1 MKFAKELQDSLV
13 PEWQEKYLDY
23 KNAKKKLKNVARA
36 IRAADKSPGSVKGNA
51 AGTNGPESLR
61 NAPVYSWLNRDRRR
75 SQAEVPEIRGGLMH
89 TRSRSVSDSP
99 NSHNE
104 GQEDGDRTPKAS
116 AKSIPINERSPLRS
130 NNDGQTSQQGRG
142 MMRYGSIIGS
152 PPIAEESPAMAQ
164 LQKQASLLE
173 LPDPALDPNA
183 PKKGQQAGAGS
194 DVDQPVTFT
203 APRYG
208 GKGDKSTNGD
218 ARGGAPNA
226 PLSGLDAPRY
236 KSLFQPKRM
245 NSLPGNLRPFV
256 KRVFTGGFPS
266 PYAPGTQTTD
276 IALEAYREL
285 DFRQAESFMFLDKQ
299 LEKIEDFY
307 KTKENESNKRL
318 EVLREQLHVMRNRRL
333 EEIVYA
339 ERHNLKGA
347 MNGKQTNGVA
357 APNQMDSDDDR
368 TALAHRRS
376 SAAPWLASVA
386 KTVDQTV
393 DKLVPGHVGKTSQ
406 ALAKLGTP
414 DAPKGLEAHAA
425 GLPDHRDYSRKAPE
439 KDVPYRVAKRKL
451 KLALAEYYRG
461 LELLKSYALLNRTA
475 FRKIN
480 KKYDKAVNARPAG
493 RYMAE
498 KVNKA
503 YFVNSDVV
511 DGHIT
516 AVEDLYARYFERGNH
531 KMAVGKL
538 RAKIAR
544 AGDYT
549 GSMWRQAAFVAAGTV
564 FGIQGLVYGA
574 EQLLQNDNVA
584 LSTTTS
590 YLLQLYGGFFLIVF
604 LSGFFVMDARAF
616 TRAKVNYQFVFE
628 FDNRNML
635 HWKEL
640 SELPAVFYFLLGLT
654 IWLNFQQVGGMEM
667 FIYWPVVLIGLSL
680 FIFCSPL
687 PFFYHQARRWFMYS
701 LWRLTL
707 AGIYPV
713 EFRDFFLGD
722 MFCSMTYAMGNIEV
736 FFCLYARHWSHPD
749 VCNSSHSRLLGFLTC
764 LPGIW
769 RGMQCLRRYYDTRN
783 VFPHLVNGGKYT
795 FTILGALSLSTF
807 RMNKTTPMLAFFITC
822 ATVNSI
828 YCSIWDV
835 VMDWSLGV
843 PSAKHKFLRETL
855 AYKNVWWYYVAMCLD
870 PILRFNWI
878 FYVIYAYD
886 AQHSSIV
893 SFMIA
898 FSEVCRRG
906 MWTLFRVE
914 NEHCTNVGR
923 FRASRDVP
931 LPYEIDD
938 RSRESLLAK
947 AEDDDVLDARVLGHG
962 VEVDGAGPSPPKA
975 RASPTSHRPRT
986 APASGDELSR
996 HTTRTTGADLEH
1008 GITPISAAASLR
1020 RRQTGTAASSPIAR
1034 ALRRV
1039 GSTMLNAHQQD
1050 YERKRKPPLDDAQ
1063 DDGSDGD
1070 DGSSESEGEAPN
1082 SKKHDKKPGPSQDDE
1097 DEDESRAEI
1106 QEAQE
1111 ALSLAGAG
1119 GKT

>member
-1 MKFAKELQDSLV
+1 
-13 PEWQEKYLDY
+13 
-23 KNAKKKLKNVARA
+23 
-36 IRAADKSPGSVKGNA
+36 
-51 AGTNGPESLR
+51 
-61 NAPVYSWLNRDRRR
+61 
-75 SQAEVPEIRGGLMH
+75 
-89 TRSRSVSDSP
+89 
-99 NSHNE
+99 
-104 GQEDGDRTPKAS
+104 
-116 AKSIPINERSPLRS
+116 
-130 NNDGQTSQQGRG
+130 
-142 MMRYGSIIGS
+142 
-152 PPIAEESPAMAQ
+152 
-164 LQKQASLLE
+164 
-173 LPDPALDPNA
+173 
-183 PKKGQQAGAGS
+183 
-194 DVDQPVTFT
+194 
-203 APRYG
+203 
-208 GKGDKSTNGD
+208 
-218 ARGGAPNA
+218 
-226 PLSGLDAPRY
+226 
-236 KSLFQPKRM
+236 
-245 NSLPGNLRPFV
+245 
-256 KRVFTGGFPS
+256 
-266 PYAPGTQTTD
+266 
-276 IALEAYREL
+276 
-285 DFRQAESFMFLDKQ
+285 
-299 LEKIEDFY
+299 
-307 KTKENESNKRL
+307 
-318 EVLREQLHVMRNRRL
+318 
-333 EEIVYA
+333 
-339 ERHNLKGA
+339 
-347 MNGKQTNGVA
+347 
-357 APNQMDSDDDR
+357 
-368 TALAHRRS
+368 
-376 SAAPWLASVA
+376 
-386 KTVDQTV
+386 
-393 DKLVPGHVGKTSQ
+393 
-406 ALAKLGTP
+406 
-414 DAPKGLEAHAA
+414 
-425 GLPDHRDYSRKAPE
+425 
-439 KDVPYRVAKRKL
+439 
-451 KLALAEYYRG
+451 
-461 LELLKSYALLNRTA
+461 
-475 FRKIN
+475 
-480 KKYDKAVNARPAG
+480 
-493 RYMAE
+493 MAE

-574 EQLLQNDNVA
+574 EQLLQDDNVA

-931 LPYEIDD
+931 LPYE
-938 RSRESLLAK
+938 K
-947 AEDDDVLDARVLGHG
+947 
-962 VEVDGAGPSPPKA
+962 
-975 RASPTSHRPRT
+975 
-986 APASGDELSR
+986 
-996 HTTRTTGADLEH
+996 TTGAVRAFSRKLKTMTFWTHACWATVSKSTELGLRHPRLEH
-1008 GITPISAAASLR
+1008 PLPLIDPARLQLPAMNSAATPHAL
-1020 RRQTGTAASSPIAR
+1020 QTGTAASSPIAR

-1097 DEDESRAEI
+1097 DEGESRAEI